1 MPQYEPDIAQGDLDM
16 SRNIQ
21 TAVIEGTEVVDAP
34 KGEKPETQMTV
45 WDATYNLL
53 RKLGLMT
60 VFGNPGSTEQPFLKN
75 FPKDFQYVLGL
86 QEASVVAMAD
96 GYSQA
101 TKKPVLVNL
110 HSGAGTG
117 NGMCNIMTA
126 FQNKTPLIITAG
138 QQTREMVLCD
148 PLLTN
153 RDETVLPRPWVK
165 WAYQPARAQDVPGA
179 IMRAYAAA
187 LQPPA
192 GPVYVSIPL
201 DDWDRPALGDATVRS
216 VSSRY
221 SPDPDRVALFAE
233 RIQKSKN
240 PVLIYGPEIERAG
253 GWDAGIKF
261 AERLKAP
268 VYLAPLSERASFP
281 QTHPQFR
288 GMAPIAIGPLSKKL
302 QGHDLLIVIGSPVF
316 RYYPYV
322 AGDYLP
328 EGAELLQV
336 TNDPYDA
343 AAAIVGDSL
352 LSDAKLALEAFTE
365 AIPVVTSRPA
375 PAAPH
380 IERKLPSPPNSP
392 LTALEAF
399 AALSELR
406 PEDAI
411 VVNETASNFA
421 DFAQC
426 WPTVKPDSY
435 YTFAS
440 GGLGWGSPAAVGIA
454 LAEKK
459 MGTGRPVVAA
469 IGDGALQYSV
479 QDLYTAA
486 QQKLK
491 LIFVVPCN
499 GEYAILKEFAV
510 LQKTPNVPALDLP
523 GLDIVSTAKAF
534 GCSSSLAK
542 TRQDIKQAFADG
554 LKADGPTVI
563 AIPIAHQ
570 LRPLVAE

>member
-1 MPQYEPDIAQGDLDM
+1 M
-16 SRNIQ
+16 SKDTQ
-21 TAVIEGTEVVDAP
+21 TEVVEMSQDQQTE
-34 KGEKPETQMTV
+34 GQMTV
-45 WDATYNLL
+45 QEATYNLL
-53 RKLGLMT
+53 RKLGLT
-60 VFGNPGSTEQPFLKN
+60 TIFGNPGSTEQPFLKN

-96 GYSQA
+96 GFSQA

-110 HSGAGTG
+110 HSCAGTG
-117 NGMCNIMTA
+117 NGMGNIMTA

-138 QQTREMVLCD
+138 QQTREMLLYD
-148 PLLTN
+148 AYLTN

-165 WAYQPARAQDVPGA
+165 WAYQPVRAQDVPGA

-201 DDWDRPALGDATVRS
+201 DDWDQPALGEAVVRS

-233 RIQKSKN
+233 RIRKSKN

-268 VYLAPLSERASFP
+268 VYLASLSDRASFP

-288 GMAPIAIGPLSKKL
+288 GMAPFAIGPLSQKL
-302 QGHDLLIVIGSPVF
+302 RGHDLIIVVGAEVF
-316 RYYPYV
+316 RHYPFV

-328 EGAELLQV
+328 AGAELLQV
-336 TNDPYDA
+336 TNDPHDA
-343 AAAIVGDSL
+343 AAAIVGESL
-352 LSDAKLALEAFTE
+352 LSDAKLALEALAG
-365 AIPVVTSRPA
+365 AIPAVTSRTAPA
-375 PAAPH
+375 PLQ
-380 IERKLPSPPNSP
+380 IKKNLPASPNSP

-399 AALSELR
+399 SALSELR
-406 PEDAI
+406 TEDAI
-411 VVNETASNFA
+411 LVNETASNFA
-421 DFAQC
+421 DLAQC
-426 WPTVKPDSY
+426 WPIQKPDSY
-435 YTFAS
+435 YTFGS

-459 MGTGRPVVAA
+459 QGTGRPVVAV
-469 IGDGALQYSV
+469 IGDGALQYSI

-491 LIFVVPCN
+491 LVFIVPCN

-510 LQKTPNVPALDLP
+510 LEKTPNVPALDIP
-523 GLDIVSTAKAF
+523 GLDVVSAAKGF
-534 GCSSSLAK
+534 GCASVWAK
-542 TRQDIKQAFADG
+542 TTQEIKQSFADA
-554 LKADGPTVI
+554 LKADGPTLI

-570 LRPLVAE
+570 ERPLVAPVND